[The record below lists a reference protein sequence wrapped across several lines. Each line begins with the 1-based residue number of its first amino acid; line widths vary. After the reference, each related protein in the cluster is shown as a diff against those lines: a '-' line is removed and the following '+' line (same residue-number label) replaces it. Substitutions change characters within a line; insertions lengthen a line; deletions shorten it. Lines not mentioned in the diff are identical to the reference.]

1 MTILGTIIIS
11 TLTTLIIAEIK
22 KAYREYKFKKM
33 MREFEIEI
41 DAPSIKGECVGFPR
55 VLTSAEITELYN
67 SGSSLSRNSLA
78 EDIKKF
84 NPEMVLKNWNGP
96 RKLTKEE
103 TLKVAKEKG
112 TQEAIGKK
120 YGVSRSRVGQIKRT
134 HAKSK

>member
-33 MREFEIEI
+33 MRKFEIEI
-41 DAPSIKGECVGFPR
+41 DA
-55 VLTSAEITELYN
+55 
-67 SGSSLSRNSLA
+67 LA

-84 NPEMVLKNWNGP
+84 NPEMVLKDWNGP